1 MIIVTGGA
9 GFIGANLVRALN
21 AAGETDILVVDNL
34 AHHSDKFTNLSDLRI
49 ADFEDKA
56 RFREALERGRLPPRV
71 RAVLHQG
78 ACSDTLE
85 RDGRYMLDNNF
96 TTSKLLLE
104 ACQGAGVPLLY
115 ASSAAVY
122 GAGTRFDEA
131 PECERPLNVY
141 GYSKLLFDQYLRA
154 RLPTLV
160 APVMGFRYFNVYG
173 EREAHKGRMA
183 SMVRQMYL
191 QLGETGQLRLFEGSD
206 GYEPGEQSRD
216 FVWVE
221 DLVRVNLHFLEQ
233 PGPSGVY
240 NLGSGRARSFND
252 LATVVVNARRH
263 LDGLV
268 PLRTADLIEEG
279 VIGYRPFP
287 EGVREKYQS
296 FTCARLDA
304 LRAAG
309 YAAPMTALEQGVP
322 AYVQSLHAASDTA

>member
-21 AAGETDILVVDNL
+21 AAGETDILVVDSL
-34 AHHSDKFTNLSDLRI
+34 ARNADKFANLSDLQI
-49 ADFEDKA
+49 ADFEDKQ
-56 RFREALERGRLPPRV
+56 RFRALLERGQLPRRV

-78 ACSDTLE
+78 ACSDSLE
-85 RDGRYMLDNNF
+85 QDGHYMLDNNF

-104 ACQGAGVPLLY
+104 ACQSAGVPLLY

-122 GAGTRFDEA
+122 GAGTHFEER
-131 PECERPLNVY
+131 PERERPLNVY

-154 RLPTLV
+154 RLPGLV

-183 SMVRQMYL
+183 SMVRQLYL
-191 QLGETGQLRLFEGSD
+191 QLCETGALRLFEGSG
-206 GYEPGEQSRD
+206 GYAAGEQLRD

-221 DLVRVNLHFLEQ
+221 DVVRVNLHFLER

-240 NLGSGRARSFND
+240 NLGSGEARSFND
-252 LATVVVNARRH
+252 LATAVVNARREF
-263 LDGLV
+263 DGAAPLPTAELV
-268 PLRTADLIEEG
+268 TQG
-279 VIGYRPFP
+279 VIGYRAFP
-287 EGVREKYQS
+287 DGVRERYQS

-309 YAAPMTALEQGVP
+309 YVAPMSALEQGVP
-322 AYVQSLHAASDTA
+322 AYVRSLHATGVA